1 MPKELP
7 KAYEAK
13 NYEDQIYH
21 NWEESGCFRAE
32 VGRGSNPYVIS
43 MPPPNATG
51 TLHLGHAMMLA
62 VEDTLIR
69 FHRMLGEDAL
79 WVPGTDHASIA
90 TQNKVE
96 RIIAEEGTDRHQM
109 GREKFLERV
118 DEFVKGS
125 QNTIR
130 NQTRKMGSSC
140 DWSRERYTLDEG
152 LTHAVQTQFVK
163 MYEDGL
169 IYRGYRIVNWCPRCG
184 STLADD
190 EVENVDT
197 NAKFYYIKYGPFVV
211 ATSRPETKLADTAV
225 AVNPNDERYKR
236 YIGQEM
242 DVDLAGHKIHIKVIA
257 DEEVDMELGTGALG
271 VTPAHSMVDY
281 EMAQK
286 NNLEVIKLID
296 EEGKITEAGGRYA
309 GMTVLKCREAFV
321 KDLQEAGQME
331 KIEDYVQP
339 LSVCYR
345 CKSNV
350 EPLPS
355 EQWFIDVNKK
365 IPASSEPIVDLG
377 GEIEVAGKSLK
388 ELMLEVI
395 QKKQI
400 AIMPE
405 RFEKTYFHWIENL
418 RDWCISRQ
426 IWFGHR
432 IPVWYR
438 EEEIYVGTDVPEGDG
453 WKQDEDTLDTWFSS
467 GLWTFST
474 LGWPNKTE
482 DLQYFHPTSCME
494 TGYDILFFWVARM
507 ILMTTYA
514 TRQIPF
520 KTVYL
525 HGLVRTMDG
534 KKMSKSHPE
543 TCIDPLEMIEKY
555 GADAVRLSLIIG
567 TSVGN
572 DTKLNEEKIQS
583 FRNFVNKIWNTARFA
598 LMNVENLQADQ
609 NLEIKNLADS
619 WIMAKLQEVVRQVTD
634 DLQEYRLSAAGEK
647 VYDFLWHDFADWYLE
662 MSKVEK
668 NEGVILHV
676 LKTALKLLHPFVPF
690 VTEALWAELGE
701 EKMILAN
708 WPEVQ
713 IDFEEK
719 QAEEEFETLKNVI
732 MTVRNLRAES
742 NIPAGNQIKAVMHA
756 QGAQSI
762 LQNNSEIMRKMCRI
776 EELEIADSREKI
788 TGAVSAVS
796 GSVTIYIP
804 LAGAIDTEAEKARL
818 EKEIAN
824 LQNYTR
830 ATEGKLSNDNFVKN
844 APEAVVNGERAKL
857 AEAQEKLAKL
867 QENLQNIA

>member
-13 NYEDQIYH
+13 NYEDNIYK

-118 DEFVKGS
+118 DKFVKSS
-125 QNTIR
+125 QDTIR

-225 AVNPNDERYKR
+225 AVNPKDKRYKK

-242 DVDLAGHKIHIKVIA
+242 DVDLAGHRIHIKVIA
-257 DEEVDMELGTGALG
+257 DKNVDMKLGTGALG
-271 VTPAHSMVDY
+271 VTPAHSLVDY

-286 NNLEVIKLID
+286 NDLEVIKLIN
-296 EEGKITEAGGRYA
+296 EEGKITEAGGKYA
-309 GMTVLKCREAFV
+309 GMTVLECREAFV
-321 KDLQEAGQME
+321 KDLQDAGQME

-355 EQWFIDVNKK
+355 KQWFIDVNKK
-365 IPASSEPIVDLG
+365 IPKNSKPIVDLG
-377 GEIEVAGKSLK
+377 GKIKVGGKSLK
-388 ELMLEVI
+388 ELMLEVVK
-395 QKKQI
+395 KKQI
-400 AIMPE
+400 EILPD

-438 EEEIYVGTDVPEGDG
+438 GEEIYVGIDAPKGDG

-474 LGWPNKTE
+474 LGWPNKTP
-482 DLQYFHPTSCME
+482 DLEYFHPTSCME

-520 KTVYL
+520 RTVYL
-525 HGLVRTMDG
+525 HGLIRTMDG

-555 GADAVRLSLIIG
+555 GADAVRLSLLIG
-567 TSVGN
+567 TTVGN
-572 DTKLNEEKIQS
+572 DTRLNEDKIQS

-598 LMNVENLQADQ
+598 LMNVENLKADE

-619 WIMAKLQEVVRQVTD
+619 WIMARLQETIRKVTD
-634 DLQEYRLSAAGEK
+634 DLTEYSLSSAGEC

-662 MSKVEK
+662 LSKINK
-668 NEGVILHV
+668 NEAVILHV
-676 LKTALKLLHPFVPF
+676 LKTTLKLLHPFVPF
-690 VTEALWAELGE
+690 VTEAIWDELGE
-701 EKMILAN
+701 ENLILTK

-713 IDFEEK
+713 NEYLEK

-732 MTVRNLRAES
+732 TTIRNLRAES
-742 NIPAGNQIKAVMHA
+742 NIPAGNTIEVILHA
-756 QGAQSI
+756 HGAQSI
-762 LQNNSEIMRKMCRI
+762 LEANSESLKKLCRI
-776 EELEIADSREKI
+776 EKLTISESGEKI
-788 TGAVSAVS
+788 SGAVSAVTS
-796 GSVTIYIP
+796 GVTIYLP
-804 LAGAIDTEAEKARL
+804 LAGAIDLDAERSRLQKEIDNL
-818 EKEIAN
+818 EKYISTVEK
-824 LQNYTR
+824 
-830 ATEGKLSNDNFVKN
+830 KLSNKSFTDN
-844 APEAVVNGERAKL
+844 APQAVVDGEKAKV
-857 AEAQEKLAKL
+857 ADAKQKLAKL
-867 QENLQNIA
+867 SENLQSLK